1 MSAAATIRRV
11 VENCD
16 FKTQIIPYSPEY
28 RQQVLDGAHEM
39 HANSMFRD
47 YAFDDSKLIQQIEA
61 VGTYPDTLR
70 FRLAVKNGT
79 AYGAFYGSISR
90 MFFCDEL
97 MARDVGWWVRQ
108 DWRGSWAAICLL
120 ADFEQWA
127 KERGCKKV
135 MLGQSSGMNI
145 EVTTRLYENC
155 GYRLIGS
162 NTVKSIV
169 DEGG

>member
-16 FKTQIIPYSPEY
+16 FEAQIVKYSPEW
-28 RQQVLDGAHEM
+28 REQVIEGAHEM

-47 YAFDDSKLIQQIEA
+47 FAFNDDKLIQQIELA
-61 VGTYPDTLR
+61 GTQPNALR
-70 FRLAVKNGT
+70 FRLAVKNGS
-79 AYGAFYGSISR
+79 AYGGFYGSISR
-90 MFFCDEL
+90 MFFSDEL
-97 MARDVGWWVRQ
+97 MARDVGWWVLQ

-120 ADFEQWA
+120 ADFETWA

-135 MLGQSSGMNI
+135 MLGQSSAVNI

-155 GYRLIGS
+155 GYRIIGS
-162 NTVKSIV
+162 NTVK
-169 DEGG
+169 DL

>member
-1 MSAAATIRRV
+1 MKAAVKSEVIRRV

-16 FKTQIIPYSPEY
+16 FKTQIVPYSDEY

-39 HANSMFRD
+39 HKSSMFSD
-47 YAFDDSKLIQQIEA
+47 YAFDDSKLIAQIEYA
-61 VGTYPDTLR
+61 GQFPNTLR

-79 AYGAFYGSISR
+79 AYGAFYGNISR

-97 MARDVGWWVRQ
+97 MAKDVGWWVRQ

-120 ADFEQWA
+120 SDFEAWA
-127 KERGCKKV
+127 KEKGCKKV
-135 MLGQSSGMNI
+135 MLGQSSGINI

-155 GYRLIGS
+155 GYRVIGA
-162 NTVKSIV
+162 NTVKDI
-169 DEGG
+169 